1 SHVHQAGHPYP
12 ESPQRFDHWEQVLCK
27 EEYQTGRHYWEVWLT
42 GSQYWRIG
50 VTGIG
55 LARHG
60 LSPQVALGRN
70 AGSWCLRRSREQL
83 SVWHNGVSVSI
94 SSLSGPLER
103 LGIWLDLDEPELTF
117 WDARIHVPLYSFR
130 PLKPGHIPQADI
142 KLQKLADRH
151 PAISRRSSLDSPQ
164 GIDISSTGLEVDS
177 STSKHKKENSKAA
190 GRFVGQTLSDFL
202 PLAPAV
208 RMSCYY
214 STTRLMIVRLPE
226 PGLGS
231 TGEQADAE
239 GV

>member
-1 SHVHQAGHPYP
+1 MALYHFLKS
-12 ESPQRFDHWEQVLCK
+12 DL
-27 EEYQTGRHYWEVWLT
+27 QTFF
-42 GSQYWRIG
+42 
-50 VTGIG
+50 
-55 LARHG
+55 
-60 LSPQVALGRN
+60 
-70 AGSWCLRRSREQL
+70 
-83 SVWHNGVSVSI
+83 HNLGVSISI

-103 LGIWLDLDEPELTF
+103 LGIWLELDEPELTF

-130 PLKPGHIPQADI
+130 PLKPGHIPQADT

-164 GIDISSTGLEVDS
+164 GINTASSGLDVDS

-239 GV
+239 GI